1 MKKKIKIIGLIT
13 GILIVILWVLSSLFT
28 EMTFNPEFE
37 IHKDEHLAYQNVP
50 PSDCNAAQQQSKDLT
65 IKFSYTYPL
74 VNFSGRLEIIDK
86 KDTIGNPE
94 GKLLFSGKYKDK
106 IILENLCYSDKDQ
119 ASLYKNLEF
128 RFSDE
133 DAEYWFYADTG
144 KKGYPFLKHDKIKI
158 KIDWFSIHPSKPYHI
173 TPLE

>member
-13 GILIVILWVLSSLFT
+13 GIFAVVLWLLSSLFT

-37 IHKDEHLAYQNVP
+37 IHKDEHLAYQNVQA
-50 PSDCNAAQQQSKDLT
+50 SDCNATQQQSKDLT

-74 VNFSGRLEIIDK
+74 VNFSGKLEIIDK
-86 KDTIGNPE
+86 KDTISNPE
-94 GKLLFSGKYKDK
+94 GKLLFSGKYKNK
-106 IILENLCYSDKDQ
+106 IILKNLCYTDKDQ

-133 DAEYWFYADTG
+133 DAAYWFYADTG
-144 KKGYPFLKHDKIKI
+144 KKGYPFLKQDKVTI
-158 KIDWFSIHPSKPYHI
+158 KIDWFSIAESKPYQI
-173 TPLE
+173 IPLE